1 MLASYATTSSGICSL
16 QLGQKVDDN
25 VTQYALVGGALTVV
39 VGDAEQLKL
48 LGMPALIRQSVQRD
62 DRPVDDMEAT
72 EVALTQEE
80 EQVGQ

>member
-1 MLASYATTSSGICSL
+1 M
-16 QLGQKVDDN
+16 
-25 VTQYALVGGALTVV
+25 V

-80 EQVGQ
+80 EQVGQWSVCLQFKSWLLLSTCRSVLGQDTGLNCSR